1 MTEILAQ
8 IHLLESK
15 VERLGLPSDSAL
27 QVYRYYEQELFCHQG
42 WNDSLYLTSYQYYL
56 HDLERMEK
64 IYEGVVD
71 SLSLWQRLERLD

>member
-1 MTEILAQ
+1 M
-8 IHLLESK
+8 
-15 VERLGLPSDSAL
+15 
-27 QVYRYYEQELFCHQG
+27 
-42 WNDSLYLTSYQYYL
+42 TSYQYYL